1 MKTIEQNFA
10 VPFRYGVYFTEDLFS
25 VQNTLFTEVLQKDG
39 ATKPRKLLFVIDS
52 GVANAHPELPEQ
64 IHAFAA
70 THADTF
76 ELAADVLILPGG
88 EEVKNDPEHLQMVL
102 SAINKYGVCRHSYLV
117 AIGGGAVLDLAGF
130 AAAIAHRGIRHI
142 RIPTTVLSQND
153 SGVGVKNSM
162 NAFGKKNFL
171 GTFAP
176 PFAVINDSNFLLT
189 LEDRDWRAGISE
201 AVKVALI
208 KDISF
213 YQSIKEDAARLA
225 ARDMEAMQRLIYR
238 CAELH
243 VEHIGGL
250 DPFELGSSRPL
261 DFGHWSAHKLE
272 QLSQYSLRHGEA
284 VAIGIALDVVYSR
297 LSGMITEAEQD
308 DVLALLQELG
318 FSLYAPE
325 LAQREA
331 NGQLA
336 VVQGLRE
343 FREHLGGELTIM
355 LLRHLGQGEEVH
367 HIDEALVQEA
377 ISLLQKM
384 HQPQPLAQV

>member
-25 VQNTLFTEVLQKDG
+25 VQNTLFTEVLKKDG
-39 ATKPRKLLFVIDS
+39 TSKPRKVLFVIDS

-64 IHAFAA
+64 IHAFATA
-70 THADTF
+70 HANVL
-76 ELAADVLILPGG
+76 EMAAEVLILPGG

-142 RIPTTVLSQND
+142 RVPTTVLSQND

-162 NAFGKKNFL
+162 NGFGKKNFL

-213 YQSIKEDAARLA
+213 YQSIKEDAAKLA
-225 ARDMEAMQRLIYR
+225 ARDMEAMQRQIYR

-261 DFGHWSAHKLE
+261 DFGHWAAHKLE
-272 QLSQYSLRHGEA
+272 QLSRYSLRHGEA

-297 LSGMITEAEQD
+297 LCGMITEAEQD

-318 FSLYAPE
+318 FKLYTPE
-325 LAQREA
+325 LTKREA

-336 VVQGLRE
+336 VVQGLHE

-377 ISLLQKM
+377 INLLQEM